1 MKRFLNLTVEDGKPM
16 LRYDYEAWQSA
27 ADEKG
32 YHAIA
37 SSMEKT
43 AEEMH
48 QLYRLRDVSEK
59 QFSILKSQ
67 LNGNTTRVHA
77 EASIE
82 SRLCAA
88 FIASLL
94 RTTAQLACESLD
106 LDINVMLRKA
116 DGAYLRYMPGD
127 RYEAIH
133 NLSTDFKKLLGQF
146 DVAEG
151 HLDHFAAE
159 IESRRNNAIQSE
171 TRTLPELEVKRGP
184 GRPKGSRNKKTLER
198 EAEQAAAGIQPEEK
212 PKRKPGRPKGSRNK
226 ATLEREAQQAAAG
239 NTSQEKQ
246 PKRRPGRPKGSKN
259 KKTLEREAEFAALA
273 ARAEAPQRKP
283 GRPKGSK
290 NRKTLAREAE
300 EARLKAA
307 SQKRGPG
314 RPKGSRNKPK
324 PPSET

>member
-1 MKRFLNLTVEDGKPM
+1 MKKFASILLSMLMATGAIAAASAETYTGTAQGIGEVSVTLTVEDGKPM

-77 EASIE
+77 EASIK

-116 DGAYLRYMPGD
+116 DGAC
-127 RYEAIH
+127 
-133 NLSTDFKKLLGQF
+133 
-146 DVAEG
+146 
-151 HLDHFAAE
+151 
-159 IESRRNNAIQSE
+159 
-171 TRTLPELEVKRGP
+171 
-184 GRPKGSRNKKTLER
+184 
-198 EAEQAAAGIQPEEK
+198 
-212 PKRKPGRPKGSRNK
+212 
-226 ATLEREAQQAAAG
+226 
-239 NTSQEKQ
+239 
-246 PKRRPGRPKGSKN
+246 
-259 KKTLEREAEFAALA
+259 
-273 ARAEAPQRKP
+273 
-283 GRPKGSK
+283 
-290 NRKTLAREAE
+290 
-300 EARLKAA
+300 
-307 SQKRGPG
+307 
-314 RPKGSRNKPK
+314 
-324 PPSET
+324 

>member
-16 LRYDYEAWQSA
+16 LRYDYAAWQCA

-37 SSMEKT
+37 SSTDKT

-82 SRLCAA
+82 SRLCTA

-94 RTTAQLACESLD
+94 RTTVQLACETLD

-146 DVAEG
+146 EVAEG

-159 IESRRNNAIQSE
+159 IEGRRNNAIQSE
-171 TRTLPELEVKRGP
+171 TRILPELDVKRGP

-198 EAEQAAAGIQPEEK
+198 EAQKAADGIQSED
-212 PKRKPGRPKGSRNK
+212 
-226 ATLEREAQQAAAG
+226 
-239 NTSQEKQ
+239 Q
-246 PKRRPGRPKGSKN
+246 PKRRPGRPQGSKIKQLWSVRLSRPPEHRLLRRRSPN
-259 KKTLEREAEFAALA
+259 GSPDDRREAKTRRLWNAKPSSLHWQHLLKHRSANRAA
-273 ARAEAPQRKP
+273 
-283 GRPKGSK
+283 PKEV
-290 NRKTLAREAE
+290 KTKRRWSEK
-300 EARLKAA
+300 LK
-307 SQKRGPG
+307 KLD
-314 RPKGSRNKPK
+314 
-324 PPSET
+324 